1 MGLTTYANDL
11 DRAIL
16 YYSSDGT
23 WRTLHPRWDIELLA
37 YIFSFNNKNLI
48 KIMKDD
54 LTYAVQSIFRHCDEH
69 IIGFVMIT
77 LYATIASNK
86 FVSIDII
93 NSILP
98 IVPDQFGDKFKLRL
112 YTLVGMT
119 YDNLSQHQESM
130 GWLDKDLEIDPN
142 NTSVLQ
148 LKVDALSSQG
158 KYQEAIESYD
168 KALKLDPNDVNA
180 LNNKGLALKKLG

>member
-1 MGLTTYANDL
+1 MTDELLDKMGLTIYANDL

-37 YIFSFNNKNLI
+37 YIFSFNSKNLI
-48 KIMKDD
+48 KSMKDD
-54 LTYAVQSIFRHCDEH
+54 FIYAVQSIFKNCDEH
-69 IIGFVMIT
+69 TIGFVMYT
-77 LYATIASNK
+77 LYATIVSNK
-86 FVSIDII
+86 FVSIDTI

-98 IVPDQFGDKFKLRL
+98 IVSDQFGDNFKLRL

-130 GWLDKDLEIDPN
+130 AWLDKALKIDLND
-142 NTSVLQ
+142 TSVLH
-148 LKVDALSSQG
+148 LKGEVLSSQG
-158 KYQEAIESYD
+158 KYEEAIEWYD
-168 KALKLDPNDVNA
+168 KTLR
-180 LNNKGLALKKLG
+180 